1 MELFKITYTYMRCEH
16 LKGRITSID
25 DVQVGGVVQN
35 DPQKIGRYWAI
46 IQGACSNVI
55 CPML

>member
-25 DVQVGGVVQN
+25 DVQVGGVAQN
-35 DPQKIGRYWAI
+35 DPQKIIGR
-46 IQGACSNVI
+46 
-55 CPML
+55 